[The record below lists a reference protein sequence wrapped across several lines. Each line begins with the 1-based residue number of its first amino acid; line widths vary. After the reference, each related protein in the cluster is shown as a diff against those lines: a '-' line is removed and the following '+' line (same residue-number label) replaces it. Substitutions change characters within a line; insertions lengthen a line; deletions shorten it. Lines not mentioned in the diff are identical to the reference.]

1 MNEERFGKCM
11 LKYKLSVKMLTFTA
25 NTLCKGI
32 INKKYSKST
41 KHPKSS
47 QTQSQTNYGAQLV
60 PS

>member
-1 MNEERFGKCM
+1 M
-11 LKYKLSVKMLTFTA
+11 LSFTA

-60 PS
+60 PSWKTGKKDTCISKIAVKHS